1 MDSLRLFSKHTAKP
15 RSGRTE
21 KRKLVL
27 ISPLAPKSRPC
38 PSQFTGIPSSAA
50 MVTNP
55 HPIAPFFLRFFP
67 VPHLGSICLAG
78 ADPVHPAA
86 EPAGEDAAGQVLR
99 PARGLRE
106 AQGRVRG
113 EPVGGEETFWF
124 WCRILAPALIW
135 AFLTPWWCFLILGCC
150 ESRCTGSW

>member
-1 MDSLRLFSKHTAKP
+1 
-15 RSGRTE
+15 
-21 KRKLVL
+21 
-27 ISPLAPKSRPC
+27 
-38 PSQFTGIPSSAA
+38 

-55 HPIAPFFLRFFP
+55 HPIARNTFFCFFP
-67 VPHLGSICLAG
+67 APRPGSICLAG

-113 EPVGGEETFWF
+113 EPAGGEERFDLGVSFWA
-124 WCRILAPALIW
+124 RL
-135 AFLTPWWCFLILGCC
+135 
-150 ESRCTGSW
+150 